1 MPPLIEDLLDD
12 FVVEDLG
19 EVLLD
24 ESISLG

>member
-1 MPPLIEDLLDD
+1 MPPLVEDLLDD
-12 FVVEDLG
+12 FVVENLG